1 LQLLEANELSTA
13 SDVYSFGIIMYEVL
27 TFKIPFEECTKAL
40 VRLLGRCHLFLFTS
54 LARRVYHANI
64 EDAPV
69 LVPVPNIYLKQPV

>member
-40 VRLLGRCHLFLFTS
+40 VRLCCWAAVIFSCS
-54 LARRVYHANI
+54 LHWRVESSTPTLRMRHCWFQCQ
-64 EDAPV
+64 
-69 LVPVPNIYLKQPV
+69 IYI